1 MKFKRFFAVL
11 LTGFSVSLF
20 AQAPLSDSD
29 TGEAVPESSQIR
41 AQEEEHEQS
50 LLGMLDEERLQYVG
64 SMVLGL
70 NDALVELT
78 GSLAGFAFAL
88 QNNRLIALS
97 GLIVGISAT
106 FSMASSEFLAAR
118 SEGRG
123 DALKSCSYTGIAY
136 LITVV
141 LLIAPYLLFGTAQ
154 YIPALI
160 CMLVMVVLIIAAVM
174 AVGSGLLGTSIAM
187 LGDMTD
193 SISLYLN
200 RAGAGWPANTGIRTP
215 TQVEPLAGGFV
226 EMDNEDVAVY
236 SAYGAKI
243 RTIQPGY
250 ARPALAVGNTRFVL
264 YNRAGKELTVQSRT
278 RQLYAK
284 SFNNAIMLCE
294 MAQNGTL
301 AVVTESDRYAA
312 EVMVYDA
319 SFSGDP
325 FTWKLTSTDGT
336 PIALSFAT
344 DNHRFAAAT
353 VAARDGQLRTTV
365 RMMNTN
371 SDTAGPFY
379 VADTGSVI
387 LKLKWISSSRVLA
400 VFDTYAAIINVSDGT
415 ESARYDYGG
424 ATLQS
429 VSIGGR
435 STALLLAVRGGDT
448 LVTLDDSLNQLAS
461 VAAAQAKKDRLAVA
475 QHAEDG
481 GKVSAADRLQKRL
494 EISPGAGQQRSKDKL
509 PQLDGNHTFA
519 HIADGGQ
526 HRGQLAVGAQD
537 ISHTGIAAAVLAHI
551 ILVHDF
557 GNQHAEQ
564 EAAQQ
569 IGTARRQQAGLYNVK
584 KHSYTFPALTAPSP
598 CSRVIILMGVAVRPK
613 VSRIWFS
620 RYR

>member
-1 MKFKRFFAVL
+1 MNREEKERLERRRRMLARER
-11 LTGFSVSLF
+11 
-20 AQAPLSDSD
+20 
-29 TGEAVPESSQIR
+29 GEAPPTPPPVSKQQPERERPAPERSAPSTLPPK
-41 AQEEEHEQS
+41 EQGAAAAPAATLRPIS
-50 LLGMLDEERLQYVG
+50 PILRRRQ
-64 SMVLGL
+64 
-70 NDALVELT
+70 
-78 GSLAGFAFAL
+78 
-88 QNNRLIALS
+88 RRRRIA
-97 GLIVGISAT
+97 
-106 FSMASSEFLAAR
+106 
-118 SEGRG
+118 
-123 DALKSCSYTGIAY
+123 
-136 LITVV
+136 VV
-141 LLIAPYLLFGTAQ
+141 L
-154 YIPALI
+154 
-160 CMLVMVVLIIAAVM
+160 VVLIIAAVM

-264 YNRAGKELTVQSRT
+264 YNRP

-284 SFNNAIMLCE
+284 SFNHAFILCE
-294 MAQNGTL
+294 LAQNGTL

-429 VSIGGR
+429 VSISGR

-461 VAAAQAKKDRLAVA
+461 VAAGQAKSVSSTATAVY
-475 QHAEDG
+475 
-481 GKVSAADRLQKRL
+481 L
-494 EISPGAGQQRSKDKL
+494 
-509 PQLDGNHTFA
+509 
-519 HIADGGQ
+519 
-526 HRGQLAVGAQD
+526 
-537 ISHTGIAAAVLAHI
+537 
-551 ILVHDF
+551 
-557 GNQHAEQ
+557 
-564 EAAQQ
+564 
-569 IGTARRQQAGLYNVK
+569 
-584 KHSYTFPALTAPSP
+584 LTASGVESYGYDGTHNW
-598 CSRVIILMGVAVRPK
+598 SRDYGAAPQAVINARETLVFISGTVEVLNAPHE
-613 VSRIWFS
+613 
-620 RYR
+620 